1 MNYNFDTEMD
11 LDWAADQLRRKQNM
25 YTGLPDTPIRRIT
38 APLKQGSAV
47 AVISDPSVSHDTTLG
62 NALSALKIHSHKTV
76 HCHRLCESVLALMG
90 ERDGGISSR
99 SALHSEFVRLE
110 GMPTLLNVIKEHE
123 GKTAE
128 VALRVLAKLARTS
141 ARDICTAGGVEVLT
155 QVLEFEGQLPI
166 VLEVALRVL
175 LGLSFDGESK
185 LLLLRRGVRGQT
197 EALMQRIALGDR
209 TRDED
214 MRYGRIRDAEKEEAM
229 AWQEVNTVA
238 QRLAQRLADGQKG
251 YSRRFEDSGVCRLK
265 PLV

>member
-47 AVISDPSVSHDTTLG
+47 AVISDP
-62 NALSALKIHSHKTV
+62 
-76 HCHRLCESVLALMG
+76 SVLALMG